1 MRLFNILPIEQGEN
15 MKDED
20 FLLKEKYKAK
30 KSLRFFLDLLRLKLG
45 YPLAYL
51 LGWQPFLNLNID
63 LKYRVLI
70 PRPETEFWLERYVFP
85 GLKEM
90 ENSEVLDIFA
100 GSGAMGLAVA
110 KNFPHVLVTL
120 SDKYSRAIKQ
130 IKINAKINYVENI
143 KLVQSDVFDEISG
156 KYDLIL
162 ANPPYVSGNF
172 KYTKFSWTVLFF
184 EPLEAVFSKKRGL
197 FFIEELLKN
206 AKGYMKPGASL
217 FIEFDPWQ
225 KSEIESMAKNL
236 GWTDINFLK
245 DQYSRTRIVRLTNI

>member
-1 MRLFNILPIEQGEN
+1 

-20 FLLKEKYKAK
+20 FLLREKYKNK
-30 KSLRFFLDLLRLKLG
+30 KSLWFYFDLLRLKLG

-85 GLKEM
+85 EFKEAKNLK
-90 ENSEVLDIFA
+90 VLDIFA
-100 GSGAMGLAVA
+100 GSGAMGLAMA
-110 KNFPHVLVTL
+110 KNFPHARVTL
-120 SDKYSRAIKQ
+120 SDKYLRAIKQ
-130 IKINAKINYVENI
+130 IKRNAKINDIENI
-143 KLVQSDVFDEISG
+143 ELVQSDVFDKISG

-162 ANPPYVSGNF
+162 TNPPYVSGNF
-172 KYTKFSWTVLFF
+172 KYTKFSWSVLFF

-197 FFIEELLKN
+197 FFIEDLLKN

-225 KSEIESMAKNL
+225 KSEIESMAKSL

-245 DQYSRTRIVRLTNI
+245 DQYSRIRVVKLINNF

>member
-1 MRLFNILPIEQGEN
+1 

-20 FLLKEKYKAK
+20 FLLREKYKNK
-30 KSLRFFLDLLRLKLG
+30 KSLWFYFDLLRLKLG

-85 GLKEM
+85 EFKEAKNLK
-90 ENSEVLDIFA
+90 VLDIFA
-100 GSGAMGLAVA
+100 GSGAMGLAMA
-110 KNFPHVLVTL
+110 KNFPHARVTL
-120 SDKYSRAIKQ
+120 SDKYLRAIKQ
-130 IKINAKINYVENI
+130 IKRNAKINDIENI
-143 KLVQSDVFDEISG
+143 ELVQSDVFDKISG

-172 KYTKFSWTVLFF
+172 KYTKFSWSVLFF

-197 FFIEELLKN
+197 FFIEDLLKN

-225 KSEIESMAKNL
+225 KSEIESMAKSL

-245 DQYSRTRIVRLTNI
+245 DQYSRIRVVKLINNF